1 MIRELYSSPFAPNS
15 FSVNFD
21 FKDFDLIP
29 FFYIKTRSSVP
40 LVINSSNLFGIL
52 PEQLN
57 QYNPTSAL
65 GSIFDKYSIYTS
77 NFEYN
82 FRRLLNLDKKDL
94 QNTITLHGTS
104 AIKKLVETAH
114 SRNRFVENLNTLINS
129 INEIYINEN
138 LINLRAS
145 SFSHCGNN
153 VPIITKFNHNST
165 GYFQRNDEN
174 LIIYNQNVFKK
185 TEQGEYP
192 VLLSGIRKNSLLNFK
207 QQIFNKLTSQSFS
220 FSNVIIYIDY
230 DWFLESTNKILK
242 NILIKSLTETYKDAE
257 IILFNG
263 KEFASKNMFS
273 YQIPSFSTLAKKKNF
288 ISILEK
294 DLNAK
299 LIEEYGK
306 FDYKAEIE
314 SFTNLYNQF
323 TKEQSEEPKPKPVEA
338 VVVEEAVL
346 SAEDMRM
353 IQELMGETGSE
364 PESDIEDVEFEE
376 DEASSPQPIAV
387 NGITGGFVT
396 TSSTGLG
403 ILDQIRTMPP
413 STPYHTIITERLIQ
427 AIEEITRNGGT

>member
-1 MIRELYSSPFAPNS
+1 MIRELYSSSFAPNF

-40 LVINSSNLFGIL
+40 LTTNNSNLFGIL

-65 GSIFDKYSIYTS
+65 GSIFDKYSIRTS
-77 NFEYN
+77 NFEHN
-82 FRRLLNLDKKDL
+82 FRILLNFDKKEL
-94 QNTITLHGTS
+94 QNIIKLHGTS

-114 SRNRFVENLNTLINS
+114 NRNRFVENLNTLINS

-138 LINLRAS
+138 LINLRTS
-145 SFSHCGNN
+145 SFPHCGNN
-153 VPIITKFNHNST
+153 VPIITRFNHNAT

-242 NILIKSLTETYKDAE
+242 NNLIKSLTETYKDAE

-263 KEFASKNMFS
+263 KEFASKSMFS

-387 NGITGGFVT
+387 NGITGSF
-396 TSSTGLG
+396 
-403 ILDQIRTMPP
+403 
-413 STPYHTIITERLIQ
+413 TESLIQ